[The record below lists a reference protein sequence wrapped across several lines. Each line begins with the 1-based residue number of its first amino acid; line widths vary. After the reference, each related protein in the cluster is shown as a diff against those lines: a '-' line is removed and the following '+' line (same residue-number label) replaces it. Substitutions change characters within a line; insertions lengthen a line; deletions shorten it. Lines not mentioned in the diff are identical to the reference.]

1 MMLFKKI
8 NKEELNEVKEFHYE
22 KIRRLCQKYIDNE
35 LNYKTGIS
43 DSRLIEINKLITNLT
58 SEIERING
66 LINIL
71 IELDNEEKN

>member
-1 MMLFKKI
+1 MLFKKI